1 MHNGYGKWQCPWDI
15 NSGMHMKKHD
25 HNNSHGFQVKKSN
38 A

>member
-1 MHNGYGKWQCPWDI
+1 MHNGYGNWQCPWDI

-25 HNNSHGFQVKKSN
+25 HNSHGFQARKSN